1 MTLADLRAL
10 LLATP
15 YGWAS
20 RGSRGPE
27 YEAAAVFFRRRVV
40 GDVVLYA
47 ATPTPKGVR
56 FCYAA
61 QWPPKYLELET

>member
-15 YGWAS
+15 HGWAN
-20 RGSRGPE
+20 RGSRGAE
-27 YEAAAVFFRRRVV
+27 YEAAAVFFRRRV

-61 QWPPKYLELET
+61 HVWPPKYLELET